1 MSRTTTAPSEVLSE
15 HFQERMRGRRLLSAI
30 ITTFCFDPGF
40 FEDEVLPVFFDLPW
54 SHAPAIKR
62 LQVEDALRALPG
74 SVAVYYDRKGIDA
87 GAAPARLDV
96 RRFPISERTGLFHP
110 KNIFALVENVEADE
124 TGHRA
129 RTLLVACLSA
139 NLTRSGWWEN
149 VEVAHVEELPEG
161 ASTRLRDDLLE
172 HFAHLRRRAS
182 SSGPQLALDAFT
194 EHVRGTTQRSQ
205 RSADG
210 MLHAHFHS
218 GRESLLAF
226 LERAA
231 GRALDGLCLEIVSP
245 YFDGGEVSEPLRGL
259 LERFTPPQTRIVLP
273 LVEGE
278 AKVSDALHAWV
289 KGLPGVT
296 WSELPR
302 EVVQRA
308 RADGA
313 RDRFVHAKVY
323 RFFEPRR
330 GGREILFVGS
340 ANLTTAA
347 HRPSGR
353 GGNLETG
360 FLVEVTQP
368 RVRPDFWSRS
378 LDREPLAFDG
388 ERRETEGLASTGG
401 TQLSV
406 RFDWERHRADVFWD
420 ASEDSPRLD
429 VEFRGAAVFSRERLP
444 SREWTSLSSDES
456 GRLEEVLR
464 STSLLT
470 VRSEH
475 AEPGVLLVQ
484 EEGMA
489 HRPSLLLDLSP
500 AEILRYWSLLT
511 PEQRAAFVEAHAR
524 LDPAESPLVVHQPTI
539 HHETLFDRFAGI
551 FHAFECLERSVRES
565 LDAGRERDAEYRLF
579 GRKYD
584 SLGTLLDRVIEDATE
599 RDGDPVEAYVVL
611 ACAKQVLA
619 ELRRPYADF
628 FAAHVDAA
636 RGLTRRVD
644 EIATVRA
651 RLGAHD
657 AEMPAFLEWF
667 EHWFVRRAAPVEVHE
682 ESGS

>member
-1 MSRTTTAPSEVLSE
+1 MSRATTAPSAVLSE
-15 HFQERMRGRRLLSAI
+15 HFQARMRGRRLLSAI
-30 ITTFCFDPGF
+30 FTTFCFDPGF

-62 LQVEDALRALPG
+62 LQVDDALRTLPG
-74 SVAVYYDRKGIDA
+74 SVAVYYDRRGIDA
-87 GAAPARLDV
+87 NAAPARLDV
-96 RRFPISERTGLFHP
+96 RRFPLSERTGLFHP
-110 KNIFALVENVEADE
+110 KNVFALVENVDADE
-124 TGHRA
+124 NGHRA
-129 RTLLVACLSA
+129 RTLIVACLSA

-149 VEVAHVEELPEG
+149 VEVVHVEELPES
-161 ASTRLRDDLLE
+161 ASSRLRDDLLE
-172 HFAHLRRRAS
+172 HFKQLRRRANTS
-182 SSGPQLALDAFT
+182 EPQLALEAIAA
-194 EHVRGTTQRSQ
+194 HVRGTTQRSQ

-210 MLHAHFHS
+210 VLHTHFHS
-218 GRESLLAF
+218 GQESLVAF

-231 GRALDGLCLEIVSP
+231 GRALDGLCLEVVSP
-245 YFDGGEVSEPLRGL
+245 YFDGGDASEPLQAL
-259 LERFTPPQTRIVLP
+259 LDRFAPPQTRVVLP
-273 LVEGE
+273 VVDGE
-278 AKVSDALHAWV
+278 ARISEGLHTWLQALR
-289 KGLPGVT
+289 GVT

-302 EVVQRA
+302 SVVQRA

-330 GGREILFVGS
+330 GGREIVFVGS

-347 HRPSGR
+347 HRPTGR

-368 RVRPDFWSRS
+368 RVRPDFWSTPV
-378 LDREPLAFDG
+378 DRPPLTFDG
-388 ERRETEGLASTGG
+388 ERRETEGLASSGG
-401 TQLSV
+401 TKLSV
-406 RFDWERHRADVFWD
+406 RFDWEHHRADVFWD
-420 ASEDSPRLD
+420 ASDESPHLD
-429 VEFRGAAVFSRERLP
+429 VEDRGASVFACERLP
-444 SREWTSLSSDES
+444 SRLWTALSSNES
-456 GRLEEVLR
+456 GRLEQILR

-470 VRSEH
+470 VRGEH

-524 LDPAESPLVVHQPTI
+524 LDPAESPLVVQQPPM

-584 SLGTLLDRVIEDATE
+584 SLGTLLDRVIDDATA
-599 RDGDPVEAYVVL
+599 RRGDPVDAYVVL
-611 ACAKQVLA
+611 ACAKQLLT
-619 ELRRPYADF
+619 ELRRGHEDF

-636 RGLTRRVD
+636 RGLTQRV
-644 EIATVRA
+644 EQIATLRA

-657 AEMPAFLEWF
+657 AGMPAFLDWF
-667 EHWFVRRAAPVEVHE
+667 EQWFVRRAAPVDEHE
-682 ESGS
+682 ENAT